1 MHSFAHVIIGNANNK
16 NRLKK
21 ILLIVGLLFVLLI
34 LGGSAWL
41 IYLNSQL
48 SDVGPAPDLRV
59 DRSQVAVERGR
70 YLANHV
76 MLCMDCH
83 SRRDWTKFS
92 APMVPGTEGMGG
104 EVFDQSIGFPGRYVA
119 PNITPF
125 GLKDWTD
132 GEIFHAITA
141 GVSRDGRPIFNI
153 MPHHNYGKMDA
164 SDIEAVI
171 AYLRA
176 LPSIRNKPD
185 PSESDFPMNF
195 IIQTIP
201 KRAAL
206 APMPLASDSLAYGKY
221 LAISSG
227 CIECHTR
234 QEKGQMVGEAYA
246 GGFEFP
252 LRDGS
257 VVRSANITPD
267 PENGI
272 GSMSREAFIRRFR
285 HYGGPAYKSPDCSRK
300 GSFQSVMPWT
310 MYAGMREQ
318 DLAAIYHYLKS
329 LNPVPNKVVKFSSA
343 ALIQN

>member
-1 MHSFAHVIIGNANNK
+1 M
-16 NRLKK
+16 KK
-21 ILLIVGLLFVLLI
+21 ILLALGLLIAFLI
-34 LGGSAWL
+34 LGASAWL
-41 IYLNSQL
+41 IYLNSHFP
-48 SDVGPAPDLRV
+48 DVGPAPDLRV
-59 DRSQVAVERGR
+59 ERSQVAVERGR

-92 APMVPGTEGMGG
+92 GPMVPGTEGMGG

-141 GVSRDGRPIFNI
+141 GVSRDGRPLFNI

-164 SDIEAVI
+164 ADIESVI
-171 AYLRA
+171 AYLRS
-176 LPSIRNKPD
+176 LPSIASNPE

-201 KRAAL
+201 KKAEL
-206 APMPLASDSLAYGKY
+206 NPMPIPSDSLAYGKY
-221 LAISSG
+221 LAVSSG

-234 QEKGQMVGEAYA
+234 QEKGEVVGEAYA

-257 VVRSANITPD
+257 VVRSANLTPD
-267 PENGI
+267 AKSGM
-272 GSMSREAFIRRFR
+272 GQMSRNAFIRRFKQFND
-285 HYGGPAYKSPDCSRK
+285 PAYRSADCSKK
-300 GSFQSVMPWT
+300 GTFQSVMPWT

-318 DLAAIYHYLKS
+318 DLGAVYHYLRS
-329 LNPVPNKVVKFSSA
+329 LKPVKNPVIKFTPASVT
-343 ALIQN
+343 Q